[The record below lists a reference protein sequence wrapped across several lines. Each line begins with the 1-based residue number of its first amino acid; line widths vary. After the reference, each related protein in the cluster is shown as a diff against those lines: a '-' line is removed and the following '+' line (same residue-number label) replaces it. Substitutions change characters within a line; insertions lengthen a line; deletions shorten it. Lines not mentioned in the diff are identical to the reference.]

1 MQLKDLFDLKFSITE
16 EALSDTQKDN
26 AFKVSCLVFFSEV
39 KITLLYQGD
48 VDIYVGYKDEDDD
61 LEFGLGDIQIKQ
73 IFEDTTTGGKF
84 IRVVPLD
91 YDEFDLPI
99 EYNDDFMLVCEY
111 VILSTSL
118 KNLNMLKSLGID
130 ESIQNLPMDIQAIKE
145 ILNKK
150 YNVFTGN
157 TIT

>member
-48 VDIYVGYKDEDDD
+48 IDIYVGYKDEDDN
-61 LEFGLGDIQIKQ
+61 LGFGLGDIQIKQ

>member
-39 KITLLYQGD
+39 KITLLYNGD
-48 VDIYVGYKDEDDD
+48 EEINVGYKDENDT
-61 LEFGLGDIQIKQ
+61 LGFGIGNFQIKQ
-73 IFEDTTTGGKF
+73 IFEDTITGGKF
-84 IRVVPLD
+84 IRIVPLD
-91 YDEFDLPI
+91 YNNFDLPI
-99 EYNDDFMLVCEY
+99 EYNDDFMQVCEY

-130 ESIQNLPMDIQAIKE
+130 ESIQNLPMDLQAVKE

-150 YNVFTGN
+150 YNIYFGD
-157 TIT
+157 TIS